1 VRAVLDVNVLIS
13 ALLSSEGAP
22 ARIVLAW
29 LSGTF
34 ELVVSPMLIEELR
47 RALAYAKIRRRIP
60 EADAERFIS
69 ILLDGAIRIPDP
81 EEVPPLRSSDAADD
95 YLIGLAAASDALLVS
110 GDGHLLKLA
119 DRAPIHTPAEFA
131 DMLTLD

>member
-1 VRAVLDVNVLIS
+1 VRAVLDVTVLIS
-13 ALLSSEGAP
+13 ALLSREGAP

-29 LSGTF
+29 LNGSF

-47 RALAYAKIRRRIP
+47 RARAYAKIRRRIP

-69 ILLDGAIRIPDP
+69 ILLDGAMRIPDP
-81 EEVPPLRSSDAADD
+81 AEAPPLRSTDAADD

-110 GDGHLLKLA
+110 GDGHLLELA

-131 DMLTLD
+131 DMIESA